1 MMYSVIRR
9 KLMENDLKGHFYAA
23 LTMFIWGLTFI
34 STKILLEDFT
44 ANGILLIRFL
54 LGYVA
59 LLMISRRKVIVDGWR
74 KELLFVLAGLSGICL
89 YYLFE
94 NIAISFTDASNV
106 GLIISVAPFFTA
118 ILSRFLLK
126 GERLDK
132 SFSSG
137 SSSLLSE

>member
-1 MMYSVIRR
+1 
-9 KLMENDLKGHFYAA
+9 MENDLKGHFYA
-23 LTMFIWGLTFI
+23 
-34 STKILLEDFT
+34 
-44 ANGILLIRFL
+44 
-54 LGYVA
+54 A